1 MPSDRLFAELALL
14 TGAEFEPAPCAWP
27 EIELAAGL
35 AFPDEY
41 KAYIDTFPP
50 GVMRGSLLVYHPR
63 LKGGTGTFVEK
74 WLIANAEFLKSH
86 AKSLTTRSGP
96 PLEFPYDFYPAS
108 GGLLPWA
115 DSDGYAFL
123 CWLTSHQDPNMWPV
137 VLCNVDL
144 GYEVVG
150 GSTLTALTRVI
161 RLEVG
166 ESVAPDIRTEPIA
179 FEKLSS
185 LEIESD

>member
-1 MPSDRLFAELALL
+1 
-14 TGAEFEPAPCAWP
+14 
-27 EIELAAGL
+27 
-35 AFPDEY
+35 
-41 KAYIDTFPP
+41 
-50 GVMRGSLLVYHPR
+50 
-63 LKGGTGTFVEK
+63 
-74 WLIANAEFLKSH
+74 
-86 AKSLTTRSGP
+86 
-96 PLEFPYDFYPAS
+96 
-108 GGLLPWA
+108 
-115 DSDGYAFL
+115 
-123 CWLTSHQDPNMWPV
+123 MWPV

>member
-74 WLIANAEFLKSH
+74 WLIANAEFLRVMQ
-86 AKSLTTRSGP
+86 SLSPLDQGHHWSFHTIFTRPPAACYHGP
-96 PLEFPYDFYPAS
+96 IRMAMLFY
-108 GGLLPWA
+108 
-115 DSDGYAFL
+115 
-123 CWLTSHQDPNMWPV
+123 
-137 VLCNVDL
+137 
-144 GYEVVG
+144 VG
-150 GSTLTALTRVI
+150 
-161 RLEVG
+161 
-166 ESVAPDIRTEPIA
+166 
-179 FEKLSS
+179 
-185 LEIESD
+185 